1 MGTDIGIIGR
11 PVSVCGACRP
21 EYDNQGIQL
30 KFWAT
35 KEQSQQRYA
44 ICMTCKKL
52 TKIKTCEL
60 CGCFVIGK
68 TKILKEKCPEG
79 KW

>member
-11 PVSVCGACRP
+11 PVSVCDSCHP
-21 EYDNQGIQL
+21 MYDEHGTRL
-30 KFWAT
+30 RFWAT
-35 KEQSQQRYA
+35 KEQAQERYA
-44 ICMTCKKL
+44 VCATCEKL

-68 TKILKEKCPEG
+68 TKLAREKCPEG

>member
-1 MGTDIGIIGR
+1 MGTDIGITGR
-11 PVSVCGACRP
+11 PVSVCGSCGSNHDAQTR
-21 EYDNQGIQL
+21 
-30 KFWAT
+30 FWAR
-35 KEQSQQRYA
+35 KEQAQERYA
-44 ICMTCKKL
+44 ICMTCEKL